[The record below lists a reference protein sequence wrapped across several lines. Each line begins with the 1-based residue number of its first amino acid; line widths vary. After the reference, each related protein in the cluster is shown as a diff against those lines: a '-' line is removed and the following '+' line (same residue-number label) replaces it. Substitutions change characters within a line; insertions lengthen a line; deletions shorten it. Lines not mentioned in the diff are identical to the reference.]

1 MKKFFDRLITGFFV
15 FVFGIAWFFTT
26 QYHIKPKLFR
36 VIVYDVFGNET
47 HLDIRK
53 EFQNINVAIS
63 FIKEYQKNFP
73 HLNFSIQKDFSEMQR
88 KLRVVRIF
96 QQNHK

>member
-15 FVFGIAWFFTT
+15 FVFGIAWFCTK
-26 QYHIKPKLFR
+26 YYVKPKPFR
-36 VIVYDVFGNET
+36 VIAYDVFGNET

-73 HLNFSIQKDFSEMQR
+73 HLNFSIQKDFSEMHR
-88 KLRVVRIF
+88 KLAVIRIF